1 MNMEI
6 KKLEYFMDIAL
17 EEALK
22 AYKENEVPIG
32 AVIVK
37 DNEIVGKGYNLIEKS
52 KDATMHAEIIA
63 IRKAQK
69 TIGDWRLSE
78 CYLFSTIEPCIMCT
92 SAAILSRINTI
103 VYGAEDPKF
112 GGIKSLVNIPE
123 LKDLNHKINVIKS
136 VRETEAIELMQDFFK
151 NIRLKRRGG

>member
-1 MNMEI
+1 MDR
-6 KKLEYFMDIAL
+6 LEYFMDIAL

-22 AYKENEVPIG
+22 AYEEDEVPVG

-37 DNEIVGKGYNLIEKS
+37 DNKVISKGHNSVEKS
-52 KDATMHAEIIA
+52 KDAIMHAEIIA

-69 TIGDWRLSE
+69 IVGDWRLSE

-92 SAAILSRINTI
+92 SAAILSRIDTI
-103 VYGAEDPKF
+103 IYGAEDPKF
-112 GGIKSLVNIPE
+112 GGIKSLINIPE

-136 VRETEAIELMQDFFK
+136 VRENEAIELMQNFFR

>member
-1 MNMEI
+1 MD
-6 KKLEYFMDIAL
+6 KDKLEYFMDIAL

-22 AYKENEVPIG
+22 AYKEDEVPVG
-32 AVIVK
+32 AVIAK
-37 DNEIVGKGYNLIEKS
+37 DNKVISKGHNSVEKS
-52 KDATMHAEIIA
+52 KDAIMHAEIIA

-69 TIGDWRLSE
+69 IVGDWRLSE

-92 SAAILSRINTI
+92 SAAILSRIDTI

-112 GGIKSLVNIPE
+112 GGIKSLINIPE
-123 LKDLNHKINVIKS
+123 LKNLNHKINVIKS
-136 VRETEAIELMQDFFK
+136 VRENEAIELMQNFFK

>member
-1 MNMEI
+1 MEMDR
-6 KKLEYFMDIAL
+6 LEYFMDIAL

-22 AYKENEVPIG
+22 AYEEDEVPVG

-37 DNEIVGKGYNLIEKS
+37 DNKVISKGHNSVEKS
-52 KDATMHAEIIA
+52 KDAIMHAEIIA

-69 TIGDWRLSE
+69 IVGDWRLSE

-92 SAAILSRINTI
+92 SAAILSRIDTI
-103 VYGAEDPKF
+103 IYGAEDPKF
-112 GGIKSLVNIPE
+112 GGIKSLINIPE

-136 VRETEAIELMQDFFK
+136 VRENEAIELMQNFFR